1 MKKSTTT
8 KTVVVLARIQFKSD
22 PRKVCYLVRSS
33 NGVDQY
39 TTCLFDGFATG
50 CSCPATNGKCYHR
63 CQALEQ
69 ERTRNAAQAKTE
81 LASIPLTPVV
91 KAHAF
96 AELKKQYDCR
106 QNPSTRATD
115 MVLQSAK
122 RRQSAPLAGAS
133 RGFSLMR

>member
-63 CQALEQ
+63 CQVEALEQ

-91 KAHAF
+91 N
-96 AELKKQYDCR
+96 DCR